1 LVETREEKVAALS
14 FPSPLY
20 RFKQGMIALFG
31 ICQVKDYALTKMEGA
46 GFDRWSS
53 AKFLESFS

>member
-1 LVETREEKVAALS
+1 VAALS

-46 GFDRWSS
+46 SFDRWSS